1 MRCSECREAL
11 SARLDGEDA
20 PGESADVD
28 AHLEECAECAAF
40 AERAAHVTRLTR
52 TRLAEPGPDLTGAVL
67 AAAGSGKRRRRGVG
81 ADAVRLALGAVAVG
95 QFALAISGVVAAGGH
110 HDTGGAV
117 AGAGVVH
124 FAHESSAWNLAL
136 AVAFLWVATGP
147 VRVAGLLPV
156 LTAFVG
162 ALAAL
167 SVADVLG
174 GHVEAARLVTH
185 GLVVAGLVLLVVLR
199 RLSGD
204 GGDGGLAGSVPERP
218 AGRARRRLLRPSG
231 GGGAGGAQPTAQQK
245 AA

>member
-11 SARLDGEDA
+11 SARIDGEDG

-28 AHLEECAECAAF
+28 VHLGECAECAAF
-40 AERAAHVTRLTR
+40 AERAAYVTRLTR
-52 TRLAEPGPDLTGAVL
+52 TRVAEPAPDLTAAVL
-67 AAAGSGKRRRRGVG
+67 AAAGSGIRRRRVG

-95 QFALAISGVVAAGGH
+95 QFALAVSGVVAAGGH
-110 HDTGGAV
+110 HGQTGAAV

-156 LTAFVG
+156 LTAFVA
-162 ALAAL
+162 ALGAL
-167 SVADVLG
+167 SVVDVFG
-174 GHVEAARLVTH
+174 GHVEPARLVTH

-204 GGDGGLAGSVPERP
+204 GGDGGLATTVSERP
-218 AGRARRRLLRPSG
+218 ARRARRRLLRPSG
-231 GGGAGGAQPTAQQK
+231 GGVGGAQPTAQRK